1 MKQSRFVKKTS
12 DLYFTYKLSLAGTP
26 LTPMD
31 DKDPGNKEDAKISFA
46 RNTQSKNHKEIEG
59 SYHNSKPVKSG
70 KPSHWGGGG
79 LGFYLVFPNLEVG
92 KWFLLGGVSKS
103 TR

>member
-1 MKQSRFVKKTS
+1 MPLKRIKRPREYSIQIISLIFIKICENLITFILREAIIIQNRS
-12 DLYFTYKLSLAGTP
+12 KL
-26 LTPMD
+26 
-31 DKDPGNKEDAKISFA
+31 GNHPI
-46 RNTQSKNHKEIEG
+46 
-59 SYHNSKPVKSG
+59 
-70 KPSHWGGGG
+70 GGGG

>member
-1 MKQSRFVKKTS
+1 MHLGIEHFWVICTFVSCNQSLFKRVVR
-12 DLYFTYKLSLAGTP
+12 
-26 LTPMD
+26 
-31 DKDPGNKEDAKISFA
+31 ISMQVNIDRAMPFA
-46 RNTQSKNHKEIEG
+46 CNHCKYQAYTKG
-59 SYHNSKPVKSG
+59 SYHNSKPVKVG
-70 KPSHWGGGG
+70 KPSHRGGG